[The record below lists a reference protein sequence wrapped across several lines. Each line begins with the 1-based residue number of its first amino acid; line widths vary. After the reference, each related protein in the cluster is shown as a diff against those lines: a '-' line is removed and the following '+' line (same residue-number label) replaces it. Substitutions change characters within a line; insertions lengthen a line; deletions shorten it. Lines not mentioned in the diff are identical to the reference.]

1 MRRLELDA
9 RLGLSLRTFG
19 YISSTY
25 KIGRLGSMALEL
37 SSDAQRWL
45 ARLPEFVNILLVA
58 FVGLALAQLF
68 WLIWPQ
74 PAAEVIAPSQNE
86 PARRAD
92 PGEQVDVA
100 AIAGAHLFGQQTVV
114 DAERER
120 QKELNAPETQL
131 NLELTGIIADR
142 DGQRS
147 RALIKTPKGDQE
159 GFKVDE
165 QIVSGVKLKTIYADR
180 VILDRSGRLETLTLE
195 SVKNAQAMTG
205 LTRAAGRESA
215 ARGTASAANRRA
227 TTNAARTAQAA
238 NGGDQASQSVSA
250 DLGAKL
256 SEVREEIMA
265 NPANAQRYIRLRPA
279 RQDGSLVGYRIFPG
293 QDDTLFKQAG
303 LQSGELVTAINGQ
316 PLNNPAASLKM
327 LGNLAKAGSATI
339 TVENDGASRTV
350 EVNFQ

>member
-1 MRRLELDA
+1 
-9 RLGLSLRTFG
+9 
-19 YISSTY
+19 
-25 KIGRLGSMALEL
+25 MALEL

-45 ARLPEFVNILLVA
+45 SRLPEFVNIVLVA
-58 FVGLALAQLF
+58 ALGLALAQLF
-68 WLIWPQ
+68 WLVWPE
-74 PAAEVIAPSQNE
+74 PAPEVIAPSQAGGAAGAK
-86 PARRAD
+86 PVKRI
-92 PGEQVDVA
+92 DVS
-100 AIAGAHLFGQQTVV
+100 AIAGAHLFGEQTVAS
-114 DAERER
+114 AELER

-142 DGQRS
+142 DGSRS
-147 RALIKTPKGDQE
+147 RALIKDQKGKQD
-159 GFKVDE
+159 GYRVDE
-165 QIVSGVKLKTIYADR
+165 QIVSGVKLRAIYADR

-195 SVKNAQAMTG
+195 SVKKAQSMTG
-205 LTRAAGRESA
+205 LTRRPAERAGTQTAAA
-215 ARGTASAANRRA
+215 ATSSRGAATADAEPAE
-227 TTNAARTAQAA
+227 AQ
-238 NGGDQASQSVSA
+238 GVSSE
-250 DLGAKL
+250 LEAKL
-256 SEVREEIMA
+256 SDVRREIMA

-293 QDDTLFKQAG
+293 QDNTLFKQAG